1 MNASVYSEKA
11 RIGGTL
17 VWYWSICAR
26 QVWLMARGVE
36 PEPKDESLALGRLVD
51 QNSYARERH
60 QVAFG
65 DNKFD
70 FVQGT
75 DGELVIC
82 EVKKSSRAERS
93 ARLQLAHY
101 LYDLQKAGIEA
112 RGVLMFPTEKKRV
125 EVELTDET
133 IAELDSLYAEIDA
146 LVRKASPPAAEFCR
160 YCSKCAYAEYCWG

>member
-1 MNASVYSEKA
+1 MFSE
-11 RIGGTL
+11 L
-17 VWYWSICAR
+17 VKVNGYLVQAFSICRR
-26 QVWLMARGVE
+26 QVWLLARGVTAE
-36 PEPKDESLALGRLVD
+36 QSNESLALGRLVD

-60 QVAFG
+60 QVGFG

-70 FVQGT
+70 FVQGA
-75 DGELVIC
+75 DGELVVC

-125 EVELTDET
+125 EVELTDALK
-133 IAELDSLYAEIDA
+133 AELDCVYAEIESLA
-146 LVRKASPPAAEFCR
+146 QRNVPPPAEHCK
-160 YCSKCAYAEYCWG
+160 YCGKCAYAEYCWG

>member
-1 MNASVYSEKA
+1 MFSE
-11 RIGGTL
+11 L
-17 VWYWSICAR
+17 VKVNGYLVQAFSICQR
-26 QVWLMARGVE
+26 QVWLLARGVTAE
-36 PEPKDESLALGRLVD
+36 QSNESLTLGRLVD

-60 QVAFG
+60 QVGFG

-70 FVQGT
+70 FVQGA
-75 DGELVIC
+75 DGELVVC

-125 EVELTDET
+125 EVELTDALK
-133 IAELDSLYAEIDA
+133 AELDCVYAEIESLA
-146 LVRKASPPAAEFCR
+146 QRNVPPPAEHCR
-160 YCSKCAYAEYCWG
+160 YCGKCAYAEYCWG

>member
-1 MNASVYSEKA
+1 MFSE
-11 RIGGTL
+11 L
-17 VWYWSICAR
+17 VKVNGYLVQAFSICRR
-26 QVWLMARGVE
+26 QVWLLARGVTAE
-36 PEPKDESLALGRLVD
+36 QSNESLTFGRLVD

-60 QVAFG
+60 QVGFG

-70 FVQGT
+70 FVQGA
-75 DGELVIC
+75 DGELVVC

-125 EVELTDET
+125 EVELTNALK
-133 IAELDSLYAEIDA
+133 AELDCVYAEIESLA
-146 LVRKASPPAAEFCR
+146 QRNVPPPAEHCK
-160 YCSKCAYAEYCWG
+160 YCGKCAYAEYCWG

>member
-1 MNASVYSEKA
+1 MFSE
-11 RIGGTL
+11 L
-17 VWYWSICAR
+17 VKVNGYLVQAFSICRR
-26 QVWLMARGVE
+26 QVWLLARGVTAE
-36 PEPKDESLALGRLVD
+36 QSNESLTFGRLVD

-60 QVAFG
+60 QVGFG

-70 FVQGT
+70 FVQGA
-75 DGELVIC
+75 DGELVVC

-125 EVELTDET
+125 EVELTDALK
-133 IAELDSLYAEIDA
+133 AELDCVYAEIESLA
-146 LVRKASPPAAEFCR
+146 QRNVPPPAEHCR
-160 YCSKCAYAEYCWG
+160 YCGKCAYAEYCWG

>member
-1 MNASVYSEKA
+1 MFSEPVKVN
-11 RIGGTL
+11 GYL
-17 VWYWSICAR
+17 VQAFSICRR
-26 QVWLMARGVE
+26 QVWLLARGVTAE
-36 PEPKDESLALGRLVD
+36 QSNESLALGRLVD